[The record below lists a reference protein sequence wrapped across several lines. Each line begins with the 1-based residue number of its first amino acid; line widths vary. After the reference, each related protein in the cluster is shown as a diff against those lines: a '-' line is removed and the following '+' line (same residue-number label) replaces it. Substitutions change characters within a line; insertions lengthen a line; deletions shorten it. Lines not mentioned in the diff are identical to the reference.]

1 MKRKLD
7 RVSNTYLFTIS
18 MTSPEDVASL
28 EDLRRAA
35 RDRRRQIQKSIEA
48 FRAHGIEPAKI
59 PELPRVK
66 VYFRRPS
73 KPFNARG
80 HLYGWGG
87 SVRKDQGP
95 TEADVYL
102 TNY

>member
-18 MTSPEDVASL
+18 MDSQEDLATL
-28 EDLRRAA
+28 ADLRRATKE
-35 RDRRRQIQKSIEA
+35 RRKQIQRSIKV
-48 FRAHGIEPAKI
+48 FQAHGIEPAKI
-59 PELPRVK
+59 PQLPRVK

-73 KPFNARG
+73 KPFDNKG

-102 TNY
+102 TTY